1 MKGLKKISLIIATTV
16 FILLISACIIYG
28 LNSRKKVDNKSG
40 KIDDWKFNQSKYD
53 ENHMQGGSSVIA
65 SIQESTTDISSN
77 YNSKKTDDSYIGYKV
92 GGANNIDSFRQN
104 IKNNYLPLST
114 DITYNGLYSE
124 YYFDTGRNEKVTDK
138 KFYPTYSF
146 AMSTDPISNKQ
157 ESYMSIGLNSNLK
170 ESDFKRKSLNLVIL
184 LDISGSMDSTLNSY
198 YYDNKE
204 QTSDGKSKMKLA
216 EECINNLIDKLSP
229 EDKLGIV
236 LFDDQAYLGKE
247 LRKISET
254 DVDSI
259 KNHILEIEARGG
271 TNFSVGYERSTDLFE
286 KCENN
291 DEYQNRIIVITDAMP
306 NLGNTSSEGLYSKV
320 KENSNNKIYT
330 SFIGVGVDFNTE
342 LIEKIS
348 DVQGANYYSVHDSDE
363 FNKTLVKEFDYMVT
377 PLIYDL
383 NLDFISD
390 DYEIENIYGTDSA
403 DKSTGNIVHVNTL
416 FPSSTNSEGDVK
428 GGIIVLKLKKKSG
441 SNDNKI
447 ELKIS
452 YKDTS
457 YKEYNDSEKIEF
469 KVQKDDY
476 YDNLGIQK
484 AIVLARY
491 VNTIK
496 NWIVYEKSNSSD
508 FIITEETGIKEYDDL
523 HIKNILGEHER
534 ESVKLVV
541 SENYKNIFKQVKN
554 YIEEQNKILKDDNL
568 LNEMEILNKLI

>member
-1 MKGLKKISLIIATTV
+1 MKGFKRISFVIAITIL
-16 FILLISACIIYG
+16 ILLISASIIYV
-28 LNSRKKVDNKSG
+28 LNFRKKVDNKNG
-40 KIDDWKFNQSKYD
+40 KIDDWKFNQSKYEED
-53 ENHMQGGSSVIA
+53 YMQSGASGIT
-65 SIQESTTDISSN
+65 SIQESTADISSG
-77 YNSKKTDDSYIGYKV
+77 YKKANDSYIGYKV

-170 ESDFKRKSLNLVIL
+170 ESDFKGKNLNLVIL

-204 QTSDGKSKMKLA
+204 QTNDGKSKMKLA
-216 EECINNLIDKLSP
+216 EECINNLIDKLNP
-229 EDKLGIV
+229 DDRLGIV
-236 LFDDQAYLGKE
+236 LFDNQAYLGKE

-259 KNHILEIEARGG
+259 KNHILEISARGG
-271 TNFSVGYERSTDLFE
+271 TNFSAGYEESTNLFE

-306 NLGNTSSEGLYSKV
+306 NLGNTSSEGLYSKI
-320 KENSNNKIYT
+320 KSNSDNNIYT

-342 LIEKIS
+342 LIEKVS
-348 DVQGANYYSVHDSDE
+348 DVQGANYYSVHDSAE

-383 NLDFISD
+383 NLDFISE

-428 GGIIVLKLKKKSG
+428 GGIIVLKLKKKNN
-441 SNDNKI
+441 SNGNKI
-447 ELKIS
+447 ELKVS

-457 YKEYNDSEKIEF
+457 YKEYNDSENIEF

-476 YDNLGIQK
+476 YDNSGIQK
-484 AIVLARY
+484 AVVLARY

-496 NWIVYEKSNSSD
+496 NWIVYEKSNNND
-508 FIITEETGIKEYDDL
+508 FIITQETGIKECDDL
-523 HIKNILGEHER
+523 YIKRTLGEHER

-541 SENYKNIFKQVKN
+541 SDNYKNVFKQVKD
-554 YIEEQNKILKDDNL
+554 YIENQNKILKDDNL
-568 LNEMEILNKLI
+568 LNEIEILNKLV

>member
-1 MKGLKKISLIIATTV
+1 MKGFKRISFVIAITIL
-16 FILLISACIIYG
+16 ILLISASIIYV
-28 LNSRKKVDNKSG
+28 LNFRKKVDNKNG
-40 KIDDWKFNQSKYD
+40 KIDDWKFNQSKYEED
-53 ENHMQGGSSVIA
+53 YMQSGVSGIT
-65 SIQESTTDISSN
+65 SIQESTADISSG
-77 YNSKKTDDSYIGYKV
+77 YKKANDSYIGYKV

-170 ESDFKRKSLNLVIL
+170 ESDFKRKNLNLVIL

-204 QTSDGKSKMKLA
+204 QTNDGKSKMKLA
-216 EECINNLIDKLSP
+216 EECINNLIDKLNP
-229 EDKLGIV
+229 DDRLGIV
-236 LFDDQAYLGKE
+236 LFDNQAYLGKE

-259 KNHILEIEARGG
+259 KNHILEISARGG
-271 TNFSVGYERSTDLFE
+271 TNFSAGYEESTNLFE

-306 NLGNTSSEGLYSKV
+306 NLGNTSSEGLYSKI
-320 KENSNNKIYT
+320 KSNSDNNIYT

-342 LIEKIS
+342 LIEKVS
-348 DVQGANYYSVHDSDE
+348 DVQGANYYSVHDSAE

-383 NLDFISD
+383 NLDFISE

-428 GGIIVLKLKKKSG
+428 GGIIVLKLKKKNN
-441 SNDNKI
+441 SNGNKI
-447 ELKIS
+447 ELKVS

-457 YKEYNDSEKIEF
+457 YKEYNDSENIEF

-476 YDNLGIQK
+476 YDNSGIQK
-484 AIVLARY
+484 AVVLARY

-496 NWIVYEKSNSSD
+496 NWIVYEKSNNND
-508 FIITEETGIKEYDDL
+508 FIITQETGIKECDDIY
-523 HIKNILGEHER
+523 IKRTLGEHER

-541 SENYKNIFKQVKN
+541 SDNYKNVFKQVKD
-554 YIEEQNKILKDDNL
+554 YIEDQNKILKDDNL
-568 LNEMEILNKLI
+568 LNEIEILNKLV

>member
-1 MKGLKKISLIIATTV
+1 MKGFKRISFVIAITIL
-16 FILLISACIIYG
+16 ILLISASIIYV
-28 LNSRKKVDNKSG
+28 LNFRKKVDNKNG
-40 KIDDWKFNQSKYD
+40 KIDDWKFNQSKYEED
-53 ENHMQGGSSVIA
+53 YMQSGVSGIT
-65 SIQESTTDISSN
+65 SIQESTADISSG
-77 YNSKKTDDSYIGYKV
+77 YKKANDSYIGYKV

-170 ESDFKRKSLNLVIL
+170 ESDFKRKNLNLVIL

-204 QTSDGKSKMKLA
+204 QTNDGKSKMKLA
-216 EECINNLIDKLSP
+216 EECINNLIDKLNP
-229 EDKLGIV
+229 DDRLGIV
-236 LFDDQAYLGKE
+236 LFDNQAYLGKE

-259 KNHILEIEARGG
+259 KNHILEISARGG
-271 TNFSVGYERSTDLFE
+271 TNFSAGYEESTNLFE

-306 NLGNTSSEGLYSKV
+306 NLGNTSSEGLYSKI
-320 KENSNNKIYT
+320 KSNSDNNIYT

-342 LIEKIS
+342 LIEKVS
-348 DVQGANYYSVHDSDE
+348 NVQGANYYSVHDSAE

-383 NLDFISD
+383 NLDFISE

-428 GGIIVLKLKKKSG
+428 GGIIVLKLKKKNN
-441 SNDNKI
+441 SNGNKI
-447 ELKIS
+447 ELKVS

-457 YKEYNDSEKIEF
+457 YKEYNDSENIEF

-476 YDNLGIQK
+476 YDNSGIQK
-484 AIVLARY
+484 AVVLARY

-496 NWIVYEKSNSSD
+496 NWIVYEKSNNND
-508 FIITEETGIKEYDDL
+508 FIITQETGIKECDDIY
-523 HIKNILGEHER
+523 IKRTLGEHER

-541 SENYKNIFKQVKN
+541 SDNYKNVFKQVKD
-554 YIEEQNKILKDDNL
+554 YIEDQNKILKDDNL
-568 LNEMEILNKLI
+568 LNEIEILNKLV